1 MSGFHGAY
9 ILQITVS
16 RHSVLLLVISE
27 RYIIFDFELFSSAL
41 WLRIKSLYMD
51 PVRLKL
57 VLKFHLSDV
66 IMSAMASQVTS
77 LTSVYSNVYSGADQ
91 RKHQIPTSLAFVRRI
106 PWWPVNYPHKPLASN
121 AEDVSIWWRHHGNV
135 YHLRCRELYWGRI
148 REK

>member
-9 ILQITVS
+9 ILPITVS

-27 RYIIFDFELFSSAL
+27 RYIIFHFELFSSAL
-41 WLRIKSLYMD
+41 WLRSKSLYMD
-51 PVRLKL
+51 PIRLKL

-91 RKHQIPTSLAFVRRI
+91 RKHQSPTSLAFVRRI
-106 PWWPVNYPHKPLASN
+106 PWWPVNYPHNWPATRKMFPFDDVIMGTFITWDAASCIG
-121 AEDVSIWWRHHGNV
+121 AGS
-135 YHLRCRELYWGRI
+135 
-148 REK
+148 EKNN